1 MKPITK
7 FLYILVILVVAGLLA
22 GIYMYNKPQ
31 KDLRRQK
38 ADFILTA
45 SELHKEFTA
54 DEPAANEKYIGKT
67 IEITGKITSVNIE
80 SDKVVSI
87 ILETTDEASS
97 VICTFR
103 ESIDPKML
111 DTMKPATV
119 RGELS
124 GFLMDV
130 LLNNC
135 VLIK

>member
-1 MKPITK
+1 MKPVTK
-7 FLYILVILVVAGLLA
+7 FVYIIIIIVIIGAIA
-22 GIYMYNKPQ
+22 GIYLYNKPQ
-31 KDLRRQK
+31 KDMNRQR
-38 ADFILTA
+38 ADFVLTA

-54 DEPAANEKYIGKT
+54 DEPAANLKYIGKT
-67 IEITGKITSVNIE
+67 LEVTGNITSVNIE
-80 SDKVVSI
+80 QEKVVSV
-87 ILETTDEASS
+87 ILETSDEISS

-103 ESIDPKML
+103 ESMDPRDINM
-111 DTMKPATV
+111 MKPATL

>member
-1 MKPITK
+1 MKPFTK
-7 FLYILVILVVAGLLA
+7 FLYILVILVIAGLI
-22 GIYMYNKPQ
+22 GGVYMFNKPQ
-31 KDLRRQK
+31 KNLQNQK

-54 DEPAANEKYIGKT
+54 DEPAANQKYIGKS
-67 IEITGKITSVNIE
+67 IEITGKVTSVNIE
-80 SDKVVSI
+80 NDKAVSV
-87 ILETTDEASS
+87 ILETSDNTSS

-103 ESIDPKML
+103 NSIDPKEI
-111 DTMKPATV
+111 DTLKPVTI

>member
-1 MKPITK
+1 VKPFTK
-7 FLYILVILVVAGLLA
+7 LLYLVLILAVLGTIA

-31 KDLRRQK
+31 KDLQRQK
-38 ADFILTA
+38 ADFVLTA
-45 SELHKEFTA
+45 NELHKEFTA
-54 DEPAANEKYIGKT
+54 DEPAANQKYIGKT
-67 IEITGKITSVNIE
+67 LELTGKITSVNIE
-80 SDKVVSI
+80 KDKVVSV
-87 ILETTDEASS
+87 ILETSDEMSS

-103 ESIDPKML
+103 ESMDPREI
-111 DTMKPATV
+111 DTMKPVTI

>member
-1 MKPITK
+1 VKPFTK
-7 FLYILVILVVAGLLA
+7 LLYLIIFIVVAGTIA
-22 GIYMYNKPQ
+22 GVYMYNKPQ
-31 KDLRRQK
+31 KDLNRQK
-38 ADFILTA
+38 ADFVLTA

-54 DEPAANEKYIGKT
+54 DEPAANLKYIGKT

-80 SDKVVSI
+80 KEKAVSI
-87 ILETTDEASS
+87 ILETSDKTSS

-103 ESIDPKML
+103 QSMDPREI

-130 LLNNC
+130 LVNNC
-135 VLIK
+135 VLVK